1 MIEHKFYKFP
11 SIEQFRHQFKALKDF
26 IYFNGLVDDEPTFDY
41 TRTLPT
47 VAVNCTEKIHGT
59 YAGVVYANN
68 QLYAQSR
75 NKVLAIGDDNA
86 GFALFVE
93 QHKTLLINICT
104 VLKQVH
110 DLSDS
115 DVIVLSGEWA
125 GGNIQ
130 KNSALSG
137 VDKKFLIFPQFRVVH
152 ADESVSTYSTD
163 SLRLSS
169 EHIYVLA
176 NFPETTFATTI
187 DFESELS
194 INDFLALME
203 SRIAAIEESSPVG
216 RYFNQPNNIGEGF
229 VCTFT
234 ATNHA
239 GQSKQ
244 FIFKCKGEKHS
255 KSNVIKSNVIKSQ
268 SAKPTEELTAL
279 NEFIDSICHSWR
291 FEQGVVET
299 CGTVDSA
306 DIKHM
311 GTYLK
316 FVTTDTLKEENDL
329 IIASGF
335 EVKQI
340 MSRVNDRAKKY
351 FLELIKK

>member
-1 MIEHKFYKFP
+1 MEPIHYKFN

-59 YAGVVYANN
+59 YAGVVYADN

-75 NKVLAIGDDNA
+75 NRVLAIGDDNA

-93 QHKTLLINICT
+93 QHKTLLTNICI
-104 VLKQVH
+104 VLKSVH

-115 DVIVLSGEWA
+115 DTIVLSGEWA
-125 GGNIQ
+125 GGSIQ

-137 VDKKFLIFPQFRVVH
+137 VDKKFLIFPHFRVVH
-152 ADESVSTYSTD
+152 ADESTST
-163 SLRLSS
+163 LPIPELNLSS
-169 EHIYVLA
+169 DSIYSLA
-176 NFPETTFATTI
+176 NFPEATFATAI

-194 INDFLALME
+194 INSFLELME

-234 ATNHA
+234 ATNYV

-244 FIFKCKGEKHS
+244 FIFKCKGEAHS
-255 KSNVIKSNVIKSQ
+255 NSNVIKSQ

-279 NEFIDSICHSWR
+279 NEFVDSICHSWR

>member
-1 MIEHKFYKFP
+1 MEPIHYKFN
-11 SIEQFRHQFKALKDF
+11 SIEQFRHQHKALREF
-26 IYFNGLVDDEPTFDY
+26 IQFKEMVNDEPTWDY
-41 TRTLPT
+41 TRELPT
-47 VAVNCTEKIHGT
+47 VIVNCTEKIHGT
-59 YAGVVYANN
+59 YAGVVCADN

-93 QHKTLLINICT
+93 QHKTLLTNICT
-104 VLKQVH
+104 VLKQVY

-125 GGNIQ
+125 GGSIQ

-152 ADESVSTYSTD
+152 ADESTSTYSTD

-176 NFPETTFATTI
+176 NFPDTTFSTAI
-187 DFESELS
+187 NFESEVS
-194 INDFLALME
+194 INEFLALME

-216 RYFNQPNNIGEGF
+216 RYFNLPNNIGEGF

-234 ATNHA
+234 ATNSA
-239 GQSKQ
+239 GKSKQ
-244 FIFKCKGEKHS
+244 FIFKCKGEAHS
-255 KSNVIKSNVIKSQ
+255 NSNVVKSQ
-268 SAKPTEELTAL
+268 PAKSTEELTAL
-279 NEFIDSICHSWR
+279 NEFVDSICHSWR
-291 FEQGVVET
+291 FEQGVVES
-299 CGTVDSA
+299 CGNVDSA
-306 DIKHM
+306 ELKHM

-316 FVTTDTLKEENDL
+316 WVTTDTLKEESDL
-329 IIASGF
+329 IVNSGF

-351 FLELIKK
+351 FLALIKK

>member
-1 MIEHKFYKFP
+1 MIEYTFYKFP
-11 SIEQFRHQFKALKDF
+11 SIEQFRHQLKALKDF

-59 YAGVVYANN
+59 YAGVVYADN

-93 QHKTLLINICT
+93 QHKTLLTNICT
-104 VLKQVH
+104 VLKQVYN
-110 DLSDS
+110 LSDS

-125 GGNIQ
+125 GGSIQ

-137 VDKKFLIFPQFRVVH
+137 TDKRFLIFPHFRVIH
-152 ADESVSTYSTD
+152 ADESTSTLPISE
-163 SLRLSS
+163 LHLSS
-169 EHIYVLA
+169 DNIYSLA
-176 NFPETTFATTI
+176 NFPEATFVTTI

-194 INDFLALME
+194 INSFLELME
-203 SRIAAIEESSPVG
+203 SRITAIEESSPVG

-229 VCTFT
+229 VCTFD
-234 ATNHA
+234 AFNSA

-244 FIFKCKGEKHS
+244 FIFKCKGEAHS
-255 KSNVIKSNVIKSQ
+255 QSNVIKTQ
-268 SAKPTEELTAL
+268 SAQSTEELTAL
-279 NEFIDSICHSWR
+279 NIFVDSICHSWR
-291 FEQGVVET
+291 FEQGVVES
-299 CGTVDSA
+299 CGNVDSA
-306 DIKHM
+306 ELKHM

-316 FVTTDTLKEENDL
+316 WVTTDTLKEENDL

>member
-1 MIEHKFYKFP
+1 MEPIHYKFN
-11 SIEQFRHQFKALKDF
+11 SIEQFRHQHKALREF

-47 VAVNCTEKIHGT
+47 VTVNCTEKIHGT
-59 YAGVVYANN
+59 YAGVVYTDN

-93 QHKTLLINICT
+93 QHKTLLTNICI
-104 VLKQVH
+104 VLKSVH

-125 GGNIQ
+125 GGSIQ

-137 VDKKFLIFPQFRVVH
+137 VDKKFLIFLNFRVVH
-152 ADESVSTYSTD
+152 ADESTST
-163 SLRLSS
+163 LLIPELNLSS
-169 EHIYVLA
+169 DSIYSLA
-176 NFPETTFATTI
+176 NFPEATFATAI

-194 INDFLALME
+194 INSFLELME

-216 RYFNQPNNIGEGF
+216 RYFNQPNNMGEGF

-244 FIFKCKGEKHS
+244 FIFKCKGEAHS
-255 KSNVIKSNVIKSQ
+255 NSNVIKSQ

-279 NEFIDSICHSWR
+279 NEFVDSICHSWR

-306 DIKHM
+306 NIKHM

>member
-1 MIEHKFYKFP
+1 MLEHTFYKFP
-11 SIEQFRHQFKALKDF
+11 SIEQFRHQLKALKDF

-47 VAVNCTEKIHGT
+47 VVVNCTEKIHGI
-59 YAGVVYANN
+59 YAGVVYADN

-75 NKVLAIGDDNA
+75 NKVITIGDDNA
-86 GFALFVE
+86 EFALFVE
-93 QHKTLLINICT
+93 QHKTLLINICIL
-104 VLKQVH
+104 LKSVH
-110 DLSDS
+110 TLSDS

-137 VDKKFLIFPQFRVVH
+137 IDKKFLIFPQFRVVH
-152 ADESVSTYSTD
+152 ADESTSTLPISNLY
-163 SLRLSS
+163 LSS
-169 EHIYVLA
+169 RSIYSLA
-176 NFPETTFATTI
+176 NFPEATFATTI

-194 INDFLALME
+194 INSFLELME
-203 SRIAAIEESSPVG
+203 SRIAAIEVSSPVG

-229 VCTFT
+229 VCTFD
-234 ATNHA
+234 AINSA

-244 FIFKCKGEKHS
+244 FIFKCKGEAHS
-255 KSNVIKSNVIKSQ
+255 QSNVIKSQ
-268 SAKPTEELTAL
+268 PAKSTEELTAL
-279 NEFIDSICHSWR
+279 NEFVDSICHSWR
-291 FEQGVVET
+291 FEQGVVES

-311 GTYLK
+311 GAYLK

-329 IIASGF
+329 IITSGF

>member
-1 MIEHKFYKFP
+1 MIEYTFYKFP
-11 SIEQFRHQFKALKDF
+11 SIEQFRHQLKALKEF
-26 IYFNGLVDDEPTFDY
+26 IYFNGLVNDEPTFDY

-47 VAVNCTEKIHGT
+47 IAVNCTEKIHGT
-59 YAGVVYANN
+59 YAGVVYADN

-75 NKVLAIGDDNA
+75 NKVITIGDDNA

-93 QHKTLLINICT
+93 QHKTLLTNICT
-104 VLKQVH
+104 VLKQVYNS
-110 DLSDS
+110 SDT
-115 DVIVLSGEWA
+115 DIILLSGEWA

-137 VDKKFLIFPQFRVVH
+137 VDKKFLIFPQFRVIH
-152 ADESVSTYSTD
+152 ADESISTYSTD
-163 SLRLSS
+163 SLHLSS
-169 EHIYVLA
+169 EYIYVLA
-176 NFPETTFATTI
+176 NFPEATFATTI

-194 INDFLALME
+194 INSFLELIE

-229 VCTFT
+229 VCTFD
-234 ATNHA
+234 AFNSA
-239 GQSKQ
+239 GKSKQ
-244 FIFKCKGEKHS
+244 FIFKCKGEAHS
-255 KSNVIKSNVIKSQ
+255 KSNVIKSQ
-268 SAKPTEELTAL
+268 SAKSTEELTAL
-279 NEFIDSICHSWR
+279 NKFVDSICHSWR
-291 FEQGVVET
+291 FEQGVVES

-306 DIKHM
+306 DMKHM
-311 GTYLK
+311 GSYLK

-340 MSRVNDRAKKY
+340 MSKVNDRAKKY

>member
-1 MIEHKFYKFP
+1 MEPIHYKFN
-11 SIEQFRHQFKALKDF
+11 SIEQFRHQHKALREF

-47 VAVNCTEKIHGT
+47 VTVNCTEKIHGT
-59 YAGVVYANN
+59 YAGVVYTDN

-93 QHKTLLINICT
+93 QHKTLLTNICI
-104 VLKQVH
+104 VLKSVH

-125 GGNIQ
+125 GGSIQ

-137 VDKKFLIFPQFRVVH
+137 VDKKFLIFPNFRVVH
-152 ADESVSTYSTD
+152 ADESTST
-163 SLRLSS
+163 LLIPELNLSS
-169 EHIYVLA
+169 DSIYSLA
-176 NFPETTFATTI
+176 NFPEATFATAI

-194 INDFLALME
+194 INSFLELME

-216 RYFNQPNNIGEGF
+216 RYFNQPNNMGEGF

-244 FIFKCKGEKHS
+244 FIFKCKGEAHS
-255 KSNVIKSNVIKSQ
+255 NSNVIKSQ

-279 NEFIDSICHSWR
+279 NEFVDSICHSWR

-306 DIKHM
+306 NIKHM

>member
-1 MIEHKFYKFP
+1 MTEFTFYKFP

-26 IYFNGLVDDEPTFDY
+26 IYFSGLVDDEPTFDY

-47 VAVNCTEKIHGT
+47 VTVNCTEKIHGT
-59 YAGVVYANN
+59 YAGVVYADN

-75 NKVLAIGDDNA
+75 NKVVTIGDDNA

-93 QHKTLLINICT
+93 QHKTLLINICIL
-104 VLKQVH
+104 LKSVH
-110 DLSDS
+110 TLSDT
-115 DVIVLSGEWA
+115 DIILLSGEWA
-125 GGNIQ
+125 GGSIQ

-137 VDKKFLIFPQFRVVH
+137 VDKKFLIFPQFRAVH
-152 ADESVSTYSTD
+152 ADESISTLPTYE
-163 SLRLSS
+163 LHLSS
-169 EHIYVLA
+169 DSIYSLA
-176 NFPETTFATTI
+176 NFPEATFATTI

-194 INDFLALME
+194 INSFLELME

-229 VCTFT
+229 VCTFD
-234 ATNHA
+234 AFNSA

-244 FIFKCKGEKHS
+244 FIFKCKGEAHS
-255 KSNVIKSNVIKSQ
+255 NSNVIKSQ
-268 SAKPTEELTAL
+268 SAKSAEELTVL
-279 NEFIDSICHSWR
+279 NEFVDSICHSWR
-291 FEQGVVET
+291 FEQGVVGS

-311 GTYLK
+311 GSYLK

-351 FLELIKK
+351 FLELIRK

>member
-1 MIEHKFYKFP
+1 MEPIHYKFN
-11 SIEQFRHQFKALKDF
+11 SIEQFRHQHKALREF

-47 VAVNCTEKIHGT
+47 VTVNCTEKIHGT
-59 YAGVVYANN
+59 YAGVVYTDN

-93 QHKTLLINICT
+93 QHKTLLTNICI
-104 VLKQVH
+104 VLKSVH

-125 GGNIQ
+125 GGSIQ

-137 VDKKFLIFPQFRVVH
+137 VDKKFLIFPNFRVVH
-152 ADESVSTYSTD
+152 ADESTST
-163 SLRLSS
+163 LLIPELNLSS
-169 EHIYVLA
+169 DSIYSLA
-176 NFPETTFATTI
+176 NFPEATFATAI

-194 INDFLALME
+194 INSFLELME

-216 RYFNQPNNIGEGF
+216 RYFNQPNNMGEGF

-244 FIFKCKGEKHS
+244 FIFKCKGEAHS
-255 KSNVIKSNVIKSQ
+255 NSNVIKSQ
-268 SAKPTEELTAL
+268 SAKSTEELTAL
-279 NEFIDSICHSWR
+279 NEFVDSICHSWR

-306 DIKHM
+306 NIKHM

>member
-1 MIEHKFYKFP
+1 MIEHTFYKFP

-26 IYFNGLVDDEPTFDY
+26 IYFNGLVDDEATFDY

-59 YAGVVYANN
+59 YAGVVYADN

-75 NKVLAIGDDNA
+75 NKVVTIGDDNA

-93 QHKTLLINICT
+93 QHNTLLINICT
-104 VLKQVH
+104 VLKQIYN
-110 DLSDS
+110 LSDS

-125 GGNIQ
+125 GGSIQ

-137 VDKKFLIFPQFRVVH
+137 TDKKFLIFPQFRVVH
-152 ADESVSTYSTD
+152 ANESVSTYSTD

-176 NFPETTFATTI
+176 NFPDATFSTAI
-187 DFESELS
+187 NFESEVS
-194 INDFLALME
+194 INEFLALME

-229 VCTFT
+229 VCTFY
-234 ATNHA
+234 ATNSA
-239 GQSKQ
+239 GESKQ
-244 FIFKCKGEKHS
+244 FIFKCKGEAHS
-255 KSNVIKSNVIKSQ
+255 NSNVIKSQ
-268 SAKPTEELTAL
+268 PAKSTEELTAL
-279 NEFIDSICHSWR
+279 NKFVDSICHSWR
-291 FEQGVVET
+291 FEQGVVES

-306 DIKHM
+306 DMKHM
-311 GTYLK
+311 GSYLK

-329 IIASGF
+329 IITSGF
-335 EVKQI
+335 EIKQI

-351 FLELIKK
+351 FLELIRK

>member
-11 SIEQFRHQFKALKDF
+11 SIEQFRHQLKALKDF

-104 VLKQVH
+104 VLKSVH
-110 DLSDS
+110 NLSDS

-125 GGNIQ
+125 GGSIQ

-152 ADESVSTYSTD
+152 ADESTSTLPISE
-163 SLRLSS
+163 LHLSS
-169 EHIYVLA
+169 EHIYSLA
-176 NFPETTFATTI
+176 NFPEATFVTTI
-187 DFESELS
+187 DFESEVS
-194 INDFLALME
+194 INEFLALME

-229 VCTFT
+229 VCTFY
-234 ATNHA
+234 ATNSA
-239 GQSKQ
+239 GKSKQ
-244 FIFKCKGEKHS
+244 FIFKCKGEAHS
-255 KSNVIKSNVIKSQ
+255 NSNVIKSQ
-268 SAKPTEELTAL
+268 SAKSTEELTAL
-279 NEFIDSICHSWR
+279 NEFVDSICHSWR
-291 FEQGVVET
+291 FEQGVVES

-306 DIKHM
+306 DMKYM
-311 GTYLK
+311 GSYLK

-351 FLELIKK
+351 FIELIKK

>member
-1 MIEHKFYKFP
+1 MIEHQFYKFP
-11 SIEQFRHQFKALKDF
+11 SIEQFRHQLKALKDF
-26 IYFNGLVDDEPTFDY
+26 IYFSGLVDDEPTFDY

-59 YAGVVYANN
+59 YAGVVYADS

-75 NKVLAIGDDNA
+75 NKVVTIGDDNA

-104 VLKQVH
+104 ILKQVYN
-110 DLSDS
+110 LSDS

-125 GGNIQ
+125 GGSIQ

-137 VDKKFLIFPQFRVVH
+137 VDKRFLIFPQFRVVH
-152 ADESVSTYSTD
+152 ADESISTYSTD

-176 NFPETTFATTI
+176 NFPGATFSTAI
-187 DFESELS
+187 DFESEVS
-194 INDFLALME
+194 INEFLALME

-229 VCTFT
+229 VCTFY
-234 ATNHA
+234 ATNSA

-244 FIFKCKGEKHS
+244 FIFKCKGEAHS
-255 KSNVIKSNVIKSQ
+255 NSNVIKSQ
-268 SAKPTEELTAL
+268 SAKSTEELTSL
-279 NEFIDSICHSWR
+279 NEFVDSICHSWR

-299 CGTVDSA
+299 CGTIDSA
-306 DIKHM
+306 DMKHM
-311 GTYLK
+311 GLYLK

-351 FLELIKK
+351 FLELIRK

>member
-1 MIEHKFYKFP
+1 MEPIHYKFN

-47 VAVNCTEKIHGT
+47 VTVNCTEKIHGT
-59 YAGVVYANN
+59 YAGVVYTDN

-93 QHKTLLINICT
+93 QHKTLLTNICI
-104 VLKQVH
+104 VLKSVH
-110 DLSDS
+110 NLLDTDT
-115 DVIVLSGEWA
+115 IVLSGEWA
-125 GGNIQ
+125 GGSIQ

-137 VDKKFLIFPQFRVVH
+137 VDKKFLIFPHFRVVH
-152 ADESVSTYSTD
+152 ADESTSTLPISE
-163 SLRLSS
+163 LNLSS
-169 EHIYVLA
+169 DSIYSLT
-176 NFPETTFATTI
+176 NFPEATFTTAI

-194 INDFLALME
+194 INSFLELME
-203 SRIAAIEESSPVG
+203 SKIAAIEESSPVG
-216 RYFNQPNNIGEGF
+216 RYFNRPNNIGEGF

-234 ATNHA
+234 ATNYV

-244 FIFKCKGEKHS
+244 FIFKCKGEAHS
-255 KSNVIKSNVIKSQ
+255 NSNVIKSQ
-268 SAKPTEELTAL
+268 PAKPTEELTAL
-279 NEFIDSICHSWR
+279 NEFVDSICHSWR
-291 FEQGVVET
+291 FEQGVVES

-306 DIKHM
+306 DMKHM
-311 GTYLK
+311 GAYLK
-316 FVTTDTLKEENDL
+316 FVTADTLKEENDL

-340 MSRVNDRAKKY
+340 MSRINDRAKKY

>member
-11 SIEQFRHQFKALKDF
+11 SIEQFRHQLKALKDF

-47 VAVNCTEKIHGT
+47 VAVNCAEKIHGT
-59 YAGVVYANN
+59 YAGVVYADN

-75 NKVLAIGDDNA
+75 NKVVTIGDDNA

-93 QHKTLLINICT
+93 QHKTLLTNICN
-104 VLKQVH
+104 VLKQVYN
-110 DLSDS
+110 LSDS
-115 DVIVLSGEWA
+115 DTIVLSGEWA

-130 KNSALSG
+130 KNSALSD

-152 ADESVSTYSTD
+152 ADESVSIYSTD
-163 SLRLSS
+163 SLHLSS
-169 EHIYVLA
+169 EYIYILV
-176 NFPETTFATTI
+176 NFPDATFSTSI
-187 DFESELS
+187 NFESEVS
-194 INDFLALME
+194 INEFLALME
-203 SRIAAIEESSPVG
+203 SRITAIEESSPVG
-216 RYFNQPNNIGEGF
+216 RWFNHSNNIGEGF

-234 ATNHA
+234 ATNSA
-239 GQSKQ
+239 GESKQ
-244 FIFKCKGEKHS
+244 FIFKCKGEAHS
-255 KSNVIKSNVIKSQ
+255 QSNVIKSQ
-268 SAKPTEELTAL
+268 PAKSTEELTAL
-279 NEFIDSICHSWR
+279 NKFVDSICHSWR
-291 FEQGVVET
+291 FEQGVVES
-299 CGTVDSA
+299 CDTVDSA
-306 DIKHM
+306 DMKHM
-311 GTYLK
+311 GSYLK

>member
-1 MIEHKFYKFP
+1 MIEYTFYKFS
-11 SIEQFRHQFKALKDF
+11 SIKQFRHQLKALKEF
-26 IYFNGLVDDEPTFDY
+26 IYFNGLVNDEPTFDY

-59 YAGVVYANN
+59 YAGVIYADN

-75 NKVLAIGDDNA
+75 TKVVTIGDDNA

-104 VLKQVH
+104 VLKQVYN
-110 DLSDS
+110 LSDT
-115 DVIVLSGEWA
+115 DIILLSGEWA
-125 GGNIQ
+125 GGSIQ

-137 VDKKFLIFPQFRVVH
+137 VDKKFLIFPQFRVFH
-152 ADESVSTYSTD
+152 ADESTSTYSTD

-169 EHIYVLA
+169 EHIYSLA
-176 NFPETTFATTI
+176 NFPEATFVTTI
-187 DFESELS
+187 DFESEVS
-194 INDFLALME
+194 INEFLALME
-203 SRIAAIEESSPVG
+203 SRITTIEESSPVG

-229 VCTFT
+229 VCAFT
-234 ATNHA
+234 ATNSA
-239 GQSKQ
+239 GKSKQ
-244 FIFKCKGEKHS
+244 FIFKCKGEAHS
-255 KSNVIKSNVIKSQ
+255 KSNVIKSQPAKS
-268 SAKPTEELTAL
+268 TEEPTAL
-279 NEFIDSICHSWR
+279 NTFVDSICHSWR

-299 CGTVDSA
+299 CGTIDLA
-306 DIKHM
+306 DMKHM
-311 GTYLK
+311 GSYLK
-316 FVTTDTLKEENDL
+316 FVTTDTSKEENDL

>member
-1 MIEHKFYKFP
+1 MNEHTFYKFP
-11 SIEQFRHQFKALKDF
+11 SIEQFRHQLKALKDF
-26 IYFNGLVDDEPTFDY
+26 IYFSGLVDDEPTFDY

-47 VAVNCTEKIHGT
+47 VTVNCTEKIHGI
-59 YAGVVYANN
+59 YAGVVYTNN

-75 NKVLAIGDDNA
+75 NKVITIGDDNA

-93 QHKTLLINICT
+93 QHKTLLTNICI
-104 VLKQVH
+104 VLKSVH
-110 DLSDS
+110 NLSDS
-115 DVIVLSGEWA
+115 NVIVLSGEWA
-125 GGNIQ
+125 GGSIQ

-152 ADESVSTYSTD
+152 ADESTSTLPISELHLLSDSIYS
-163 SLRLSS
+163 L
-169 EHIYVLA
+169 V
-176 NFPETTFATTI
+176 NFPEATFATAI
-187 DFESELS
+187 DFESEVS
-194 INDFLALME
+194 INEFLALME

-229 VCTFT
+229 VCTFD
-234 ATNHA
+234 AINSA

-244 FIFKCKGEKHS
+244 FIFKCKGEAHS
-255 KSNVIKSNVIKSQ
+255 NSNVIKSQ
-268 SAKPTEELTAL
+268 PAKSTEELTAL
-279 NEFIDSICHSWR
+279 NKFVDSICHSWR
-291 FEQGVVET
+291 FEQGVVES

-311 GTYLK
+311 GAYLK

>member
-1 MIEHKFYKFP
+1 MIEHTFYKFP
-11 SIEQFRHQFKALKDF
+11 RIEQFRHQLKALKDF
-26 IYFNGLVDDEPTFDY
+26 IYFDGLIDDEPTFDY
-41 TRTLPT
+41 NRTLPT
-47 VAVNCTEKIHGT
+47 VTINCTEKIHGT

-93 QHKTLLINICT
+93 QHKTLLTNICT
-104 VLKQVH
+104 VLKQVYN
-110 DLSDS
+110 LSDS
-115 DVIVLSGEWA
+115 DVILLSGEWA
-125 GGNIQ
+125 GGSIQ

-137 VDKKFLIFPQFRVVH
+137 VDKKFLIFPQFRVIH
-152 ADESVSTYSTD
+152 ADESVSTLPISE
-163 SLRLSS
+163 LNLSS
-169 EHIYVLA
+169 DSIYSLA
-176 NFPETTFATTI
+176 NFPEATFVTTI

-216 RYFNQPNNIGEGF
+216 RWFNQSNNIGEGF
-229 VCTFT
+229 VCTFD
-234 ATNHA
+234 AINSA

-255 KSNVIKSNVIKSQ
+255 QSNVIKSQ
-268 SAKPTEELTAL
+268 PAKSTEELTAL
-279 NEFIDSICHSWR
+279 KEFVDSICHSWR

-311 GTYLK
+311 GAYLK

-340 MSRVNDRAKKY
+340 MSKVNDRAKKY

>member
-59 YAGVVYANN
+59 YAGVVYSDS

-75 NKVLAIGDDNA
+75 NKVVTIGDDNA

-104 VLKQVH
+104 VLKQVYN
-110 DLSDS
+110 LSDS
-115 DVIVLSGEWA
+115 DIIVLSGEWA
-125 GGNIQ
+125 GGSIQ

-137 VDKKFLIFPQFRVVH
+137 VDKKFLIFPQFRVIH
-152 ADESVSTYSTD
+152 ADESTSTLPISE
-163 SLRLSS
+163 LHLSS
-169 EHIYVLA
+169 DSIYSLA
-176 NFPETTFATTI
+176 NFPEATFATTI
-187 DFESELS
+187 NFESELS
-194 INDFLALME
+194 INSFLELME

-229 VCTFT
+229 VCTFDAINST
-234 ATNHA
+234 

-244 FIFKCKGEKHS
+244 FVFKCKGEKHS
-255 KSNVIKSNVIKSQ
+255 QSNVIKSQ
-268 SAKPTEELTAL
+268 PAKSTEELTAL
-279 NEFIDSICHSWR
+279 NEFVDSICHSWR
-291 FEQGVVET
+291 FEQGVVES

-311 GTYLK
+311 GAYLK

-340 MSRVNDRAKKY
+340 MSRVNDRAKNY
-351 FLELIKK
+351 FLALIKK

>member
-59 YAGVVYANN
+59 YAGVVYADN

-93 QHKTLLINICT
+93 QHKTLLTNICI
-104 VLKQVH
+104 VLKSVH
-110 DLSDS
+110 NLSDS

-125 GGNIQ
+125 GGSIQ

-137 VDKKFLIFPQFRVVH
+137 VDKKFLIFPQFRVIH
-152 ADESVSTYSTD
+152 ADESTST
-163 SLRLSS
+163 LPIFELHLSS
-169 EHIYVLA
+169 DSIYSLA
-176 NFPETTFATTI
+176 NFPEATFATTI

-194 INDFLALME
+194 INSFLELME
-203 SRIAAIEESSPVG
+203 SRIAAIEES
-216 RYFNQPNNIGEGF
+216 
-229 VCTFT
+229 
-234 ATNHA
+234 
-239 GQSKQ
+239 
-244 FIFKCKGEKHS
+244 
-255 KSNVIKSNVIKSQ
+255 
-268 SAKPTEELTAL
+268 
-279 NEFIDSICHSWR
+279 
-291 FEQGVVET
+291 
-299 CGTVDSA
+299 
-306 DIKHM
+306 
-311 GTYLK
+311 YLK

-329 IIASGF
+329 IVASGF

>member
-1 MIEHKFYKFP
+1 MIEHKLYKFP

-26 IYFNGLVDDEPTFDY
+26 IYFDGLVNDEPTFDY

-47 VAVNCTEKIHGT
+47 VAVNCTEKIHGI

-93 QHKTLLINICT
+93 QHNTLLINICT
-104 VLKQVH
+104 ILKQVH
-110 DLSDS
+110 NLSNS
-115 DVIVLSGEWA
+115 DIIVLSGEWA

-137 VDKKFLIFPQFRVVH
+137 VDKKFLIFPQFRVIH
-152 ADESVSTYSTD
+152 ADESVSTLPISE
-163 SLRLSS
+163 LNLSS
-169 EHIYVLA
+169 DSIYSLA
-176 NFPETTFATTI
+176 NFPEATFVTTI

-194 INDFLALME
+194 INSFLELME

-216 RYFNQPNNIGEGF
+216 KYFNQPNNIGEGF
-229 VCTFT
+229 VCTFD
-234 ATNHA
+234 AINFA
-239 GQSKQ
+239 GESKQ
-244 FIFKCKGEKHS
+244 FIFKCKGEAHS
-255 KSNVIKSNVIKSQ
+255 NSNVIKSQ
-268 SAKPTEELTAL
+268 PAKSTEELTAL
-279 NEFIDSICHSWR
+279 NEFVDSICHSWR

-311 GTYLK
+311 GAYLK